1 MNNNRD
7 LPGDRKH
14 VPKDGD
20 RSRTPLAES
29 RVIGRWV
36 ALLVLTLAAPVW
48 GNDYTTVFSAT
59 ESPLSEGGRWV
70 NGGTTGGNWTNVIT
84 TSGFAR
90 GTQTGVSGYNDS
102 LAVLTGTWGPN
113 QTASATVRTQNQPSG
128 NVFEEVELLLR
139 FSITPGNAR
148 GYEVNFSVNKR
159 YAQVVK
165 WLGPLGSFSHVD
177 SRSIGVLR
185 TGDVVKATVT
195 GNPPTFRLYIND
207 VLQFTI
213 TDTQPNPYTTGNP
226 GMGFYYQTD
235 GSGGV
240 VSDYGFTNY
249 SATDGISGSPPAAPS
264 NLQITP

>member
-1 MNNNRD
+1 MDQRHHD
-7 LPGDRKH
+7 
-14 VPKDGD
+14 
-20 RSRTPLAES
+20 
-29 RVIGRWV
+29 
-36 ALLVLTLAAPVW
+36 
-48 GNDYTTVFSAT
+48 F
-59 ESPLSEGGRWV
+59 
-70 NGGTTGGNWTNVIT
+70 
-84 TSGFAR
+84 GFAR

-128 NVFEEVELLLR
+128 NVFEEVKLLLR

-249 SATDGISGSPPAAPS
+249 SATDGISG
-264 NLQITP
+264 